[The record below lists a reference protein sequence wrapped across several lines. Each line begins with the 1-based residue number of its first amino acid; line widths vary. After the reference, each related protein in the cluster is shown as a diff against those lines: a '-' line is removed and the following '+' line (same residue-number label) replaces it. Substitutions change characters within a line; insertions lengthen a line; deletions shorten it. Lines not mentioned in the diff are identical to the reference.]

1 LSSQLIVELSASP
14 TRSFWDDIAHGYRR
28 HIIEA
33 GREQAFWVLI
43 AFLLTFIIVR
53 IITHAIRAGRG
64 PFRNLSVGGTHLH
77 HLVPGIILVLITGYL
92 SNVVHLRATR
102 TVVAVF
108 FGIGAAL
115 TLDEFALW
123 LHLKDVYWT
132 KQGRRSVDVVIVAAA
147 LAGLVVL
154 GSGFWADVIN
164 AIGRR
169 T

>member
-1 LSSQLIVELSASP
+1 VTVSDPVHG
-14 TRSFWDDIAHGYRR
+14 FWDDIGRGYER
-28 HIIEA
+28 HIVGA
-33 GREQAFWVLI
+33 GKEQAFWILI
-43 AFLLTFIIVR
+43 SFIVTFIIVR

-64 PFRNLSVGGTHLH
+64 PFRNITIGGTHFH
-77 HLVPGIILVLITGYL
+77 HLVPGIILVIITGYL
-92 SNVVHLRATR
+92 SNAVHLRETR
-102 TVVAVF
+102 TAVAIF

-123 LHLKDVYWT
+123 LHLKDDYWS
-132 KQGRRSVDVVIVAAA
+132 KQGRRSVDAVIVAAS

-164 AIGRR
+164 AIRHH